1 MSLGNVFFI
10 NEYNVSSMK
19 TAVSTT
25 KLRSLLI
32 ETSDNDFGVV
42 NVVFTKVDVL
52 VVFVVVFV
60 VVVVVVAVVV
70 AVVDSIDLLFLILLG
85 SNNSDSLTFKNS

>member
-32 ETSDNDFGVV
+32 ETSDNDFDVV
-42 NVVFTKVDVL
+42 NVVFTKVDV
-52 VVFVVVFV
+52 
-60 VVVVVVAVVV
+60 VVVVVA

-85 SNNSDSLTFKNS
+85 SNNNDSLTFKNS

>member
-32 ETSDNDFGVV
+32 ETSDNDFDVV
-42 NVVFTKVDVL
+42 NVVFTKVDV
-52 VVFVVVFV
+52 VAV
-60 VVVVVVAVVV
+60 VVVVVV
-70 AVVDSIDLLFLILLG
+70 VVDSIDLLFLILLG
-85 SNNSDSLTFKNS
+85 SNNNDSLTFKNS

>member
-25 KLRSLLI
+25 KLRSFLI
-32 ETSDNDFGVV
+32 ETSDNDFDVV
-42 NVVFTKVDVL
+42 NVVFTKVDV
-52 VVFVVVFV
+52 VVVVVFV
-60 VVVVVVAVVV
+60 VVV
-70 AVVDSIDLLFLILLG
+70 VVDSIDLLFLILLG
-85 SNNSDSLTFKNS
+85 SNNNDSLTFKNS

>member
-1 MSLGNVFFI
+1 
-10 NEYNVSSMK
+10 MK

-32 ETSDNDFGVV
+32 ETSDNDFDVV
-42 NVVFTKVDVL
+42 NVVFTKVDV
-52 VVFVVVFV
+52 
-60 VVVVVVAVVV
+60 VVVVVA

-85 SNNSDSLTFKNS
+85 SNNNDSLTFKNS